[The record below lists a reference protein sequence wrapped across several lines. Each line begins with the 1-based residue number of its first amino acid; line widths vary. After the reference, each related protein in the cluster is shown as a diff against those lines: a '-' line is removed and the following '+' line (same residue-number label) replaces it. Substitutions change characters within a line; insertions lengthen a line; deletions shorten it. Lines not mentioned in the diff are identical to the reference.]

1 MKSISKLAAALCALV
16 AASASH
22 AEIVTANL
30 GGHAKAA
37 TQQASIHLA
46 SCPGIAYQL
55 RIDKPEKSVQFS
67 VDTGNGATV
76 TDLSA
81 TPFGVTMRSK
91 ALYGNFGFSCAS
103 DALNIT
109 FIGFEL
115 RQGAQPQPSEYR
127 LTIARNG
134 VIVQDNGLVEE
145 KLAFVNQML
154 AKP

>member
-1 MKSISKLAAALCALV
+1 MKSTLKLAAALCAV
-16 AASASH
+16 AAASASH
-22 AEIVTANL
+22 AETVIANS

-37 TQQASIHLA
+37 TQQASIYLA

-67 VDTGNGATV
+67 VDTGNGPTV

-81 TPFGVTMRSK
+81 TPFGAAMRGK
-91 ALYGNFGFSCAS
+91 ALYGNFGFSCAA
-103 DALNIT
+103 DALNID

-127 LTIARNG
+127 LTVAKNG
-134 VIVQDNGLVEE
+134 AIVADNGLVEE